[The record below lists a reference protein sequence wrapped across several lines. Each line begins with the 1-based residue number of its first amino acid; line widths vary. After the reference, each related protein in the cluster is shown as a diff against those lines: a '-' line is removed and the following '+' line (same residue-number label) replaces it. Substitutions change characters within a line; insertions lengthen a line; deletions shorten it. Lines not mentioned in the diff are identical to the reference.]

1 MNEDMSNLINKFSSM
16 LKNNELPPELS
27 NVLQSVTGNSVSS
40 NTNSNPNRNF
50 SSKYNKNGSNHSYNN
65 SICNNFCNSS
75 NDNLNNSYR
84 DISSDSKNS
93 ANIGNIDFSNIN
105 LDAIK
110 NILGQN
116 SISDSKKNNDSSSF
130 NIDINT
136 MLKMKSIID
145 AMNSQKDDP
154 RANLLKSLKPYLKE
168 SRKEKVD
175 QYIKI
180 FSMEKVFEQFN
191 PLGGDKKNDV

>member
-50 SSKYNKNGSNHSYNN
+50 SSKYNKNGSNHNYNN
-65 SICNNFCNSS
+65 SIGNNFCNSS

-105 LDAIK
+105 IDAIK

-116 SISDSKKNNDSSSF
+116 SNSDSKKNNDSSSF
-130 NIDINT
+130 NIDINS

>member
-65 SICNNFCNSS
+65 SIGNNFCNSS

-105 LDAIK
+105 IDAIK

-116 SISDSKKNNDSSSF
+116 SNSDSKKNNDSSSF

-145 AMNSQKDDP
+145 AMNNQKDDP

-180 FSMEKVFEQFN
+180 FSMEKVFELFN